1 MKATFK
7 YTLRAAALVV
17 FASVLSSLAFA
28 QQDVK
33 SKIEEAKRAEMD
45 ARAAMNERRTSE
57 WELRS
62 AEVRRPPGRRRDAQ
76 LAAAQIREDY
86 KQIQIVNND
95 LAKLVSGAGAL
106 DFKTVAKSVTEIR
119 ARATRLK
126 ENLVLPEPK
135 APSERAAPEVGTEP
149 KQLKS
154 ALTTLDKLVIE
165 FVDNPIFLQPTVVNV
180 PMSAKAR
187 RDLEAIIELSEQIKK
202 SSEKLKKIAQTRQ

>member
-1 MKATFK
+1 MKIIMKLA
-7 YTLRAAALVV
+7 LRITAVIVFALVLTPV
-17 FASVLSSLAFA
+17 AYG
-28 QQDVK
+28 QDVQ
-33 SKIEEAKRAEMD
+33 SKMEEAKRAEID
-45 ARAAMNERRTSE
+45 ARAAMNERRVSE

-106 DFKTVAKSVTEIR
+106 DFKQVAKSVSEIR
-119 ARATRLK
+119 ERAVRLR

-135 APSERAAPEVGTEP
+135 APFERSAPEVGAET

-154 ALTTLDKLVIE
+154 SLIALDKLVIE
-165 FVDNPIFLQPTVVNV
+165 FVDNPIFLHPTVVNV
-180 PMSAKAR
+180 PMSIKAR
-187 RDLEAIIELSEQIKK
+187 ADLEGIIELSEEIKK
-202 SSEKLKKIAQTRQ
+202 SSEKLKKLAQKTQ